1 MPRYVDDGMTKV
13 AWAPIADEDFP
24 ALSELIAGE
33 DIECGLTGDG
43 LNINFSENEVDDAAL
58 CEPFDATL
66 PGTFKVS
73 PELTLKRHNTVGGD
87 TDVYWTL
94 FNTRGEQGALVVRR
108 GIDSDTAWAAGQAV
122 EVYPGTVGVRRPA
135 ATARNQQARFMLTI
149 FGSEEPGL
157 DALVVAS

>member
-13 AWAPIADEDFP
+13 TWAVIADKEFP
-24 ALSELIAGE
+24 ALSELLAGE

-73 PELTLKRHNTVGGD
+73 PELTLKRRNKVAGD
-87 TDVYWTL
+87 TDVYWVL
-94 FNTRGEQGALVVRR
+94 FNTRGEQGTLVVRR
-108 GIDSDTAWAAGQAV
+108 GIDSDTAWAAGQDA
-122 EVYPGTVGVRRPA
+122 ETYPGTIGVRRPA

-157 DALVVAS
+157 DAIVVAS